1 MKKTNQKGFTLI
13 EVILVLAIGGLIF
26 LLAFLAFQQ
35 VQRNRR
41 DTQRR
46 SDVARAAA
54 AFNDLKADN
63 PGASPSATDWQTY
76 VGTSSTTGIKL
87 ITPEGGDYTVYTAA
101 TKPSTL
107 AKNNLTLVVPT
118 SGDPEACIGL
128 ESGGAPSCRGTNSSS

>member
-46 SDVARAAA
+46 TDAARMASVYNDRRADLNRNPTVAEWSAAI
-54 AFNDLKADN
+54 NSV
-63 PGASPSATDWQTY
+63 PGLFIPGSNSIRYSYLPGS
-76 VGTSSTTGIKL
+76 GTPNALQYRLEEGSLLGGTTQ
-87 ITPEGGDYTVYTAA
+87 
-101 TKPSTL
+101 
-107 AKNNLTLVVPT
+107 
-118 SGDPEACIGL
+118 ACIGL
-128 ESGGAPSCRGTNSSS
+128 EAGSEVCRPVE